1 MLGTDEDV
9 GMRGAVGQK
18 NHRKRKTTEREGRR
32 RLAGLGKAHA
42 AKIEVEDDGA
52 ELHEWS
58 AENPV
63 IQADGAAHGQVAL
76 VTGVAKSDSIV
87 GELEGLTGDG
97 EA

>member
-1 MLGTDEDV
+1 MS
-9 GMRGAVGQK
+9 QW
-18 NHRKRKTTEREGRR
+18 KRNITEREGRR
-32 RLAGLGKAHA
+32 RLASLGKAHA
-42 AKIEVEDDGA
+42 AKIKVEDDGA
-52 ELHEWS
+52 ELHEGS

-63 IQADGAAHGQVAL
+63 IEADGAAHGAAHGQVAL

>member
-18 NHRKRKTTEREGRR
+18 SQRKRNTTEREGRR
-32 RLAGLGKAHA
+32 RPAGLGKAHA